1 MMMTMMMKIVGGEE
15 EDYILIYFT
24 VYILIYTYT
33 LYSPALQY
41 RCLQMGMPCNVYD
54 SSVREVFLTP
64 F

>member
-15 EDYILIYFT
+15 EDHILIYFT

-33 LYSPALQY
+33 LCSPALQY
-41 RCLQMGMPCNVYD
+41 RYLRMVMPCNVND
-54 SSVREVFLTP
+54 SPVREVFLTP